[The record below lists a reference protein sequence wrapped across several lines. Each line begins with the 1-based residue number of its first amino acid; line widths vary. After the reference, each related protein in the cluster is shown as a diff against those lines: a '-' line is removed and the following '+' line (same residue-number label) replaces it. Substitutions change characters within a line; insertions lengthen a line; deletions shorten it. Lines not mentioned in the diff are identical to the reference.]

1 MIVPDS
7 LLMWK
12 EFELVCGINPKSDQH
27 LISPYNIT
35 PESHIKVMLI
45 WSVFML
51 PLKVT
56 PWIALCTFPL
66 RYFTLHLTVHFWS
79 QKKTGSKAQHCEIS
93 GKERWVKRDP
103 EAKDW
108 WKLNFVGK
116 NALNSFSSYVSCYF
130 SKYSWLPLLL
140 TPKEGDLVSLVQEK

>member
-1 MIVPDS
+1 MYCCKGCKIMKIIPDMIVPDS
-7 LLMWK
+7 LMWK
-12 EFELVCGINPKSDQH
+12 EFELVCGINPLNPKSDQH
-27 LISPYNIT
+27 LIPPYNIT

-79 QKKTGSKAQHCEIS
+79 QKKTGSKAQHCETS
-93 GKERWVKRDP
+93 GKERWVKRDL
-103 EAKDW
+103 EAKERW
-108 WKLNFVGK
+108 RGSSVWINF
-116 NALNSFSSYVSCYF
+116 LSEYVQC
-130 SKYSWLPLLL
+130 
-140 TPKEGDLVSLVQEK
+140 V